1 MATTLRIKRR
11 SSSTVGAP
19 ATLASSEL
27 AFNETSGGRVLYY
40 GLGDVSGTAS
50 SVIAIG
56 GPDFVPGTIPNL
68 TGVVTSVGVA
78 TSIANA
84 AITNAMLANTAVANL
99 SGTNTG
105 DNATNSQYSSLITNQ
120 THTGDATGSTALTV
134 VRINGQ
140 SLAAL
145 ATGILKNTTTTGVPT
160 IAVAGTD
167 YVAPGGALGTPSS
180 GTLTNCTFPIL
191 NQSTTGN
198 SANVTGIVA
207 IANGGTGS
215 TTAANARTALGVA
228 IGSDVQAWDADLD
241 AIGAIAGTSGLLKKT
256 AANTWTL
263 DTNSYAS
270 GTVTSV
276 GVSVPTS
283 ILSVANTP
291 VTTSGTIALSL
302 ATQTANYVWSGPTTG
317 AAATPTFRALVA
329 ADIPSLGYLST
340 SGGTVSGNVVVTGTL
355 EVQGTTTT
363 ISSSTLVVSD
373 KNIELGK
380 VASPSE
386 STANGGGITLKST
399 TDHTILYTSATT
411 SWDFSDHVNLAS
423 GKEFKINGTTK
434 LSATALIGVDIDG
447 GSF

>member
-19 ATLASSEL
+19 STLASSEL

-84 AITNAMLANTAVANL
+84 AITNAMLANGAVANL

-105 DNATNSQYSSLITNQ
+105 DNAVNTLYSGLVSNA

-180 GTLTNCTFPIL
+180 GTLTNCTFPTL

-198 SANVTGIVA
+198 AANVTGIVA
-207 IANGGTGS
+207 VANGGTGS
-215 TTAANARTALGVA
+215 TTAPNARTALGVA

-241 AIGAIAGTSGLLKKT
+241 AIAAIAGTTGLLKKT

-283 ILSVANTP
+283 ILSVASSP

-329 ADIPSLGYLST
+329 ADIPALGYLPT

-355 EVQGTTTT
+355 EIQGGTTT
-363 ISSSTLVVSD
+363 ISSSTLVVAD

-386 STANGGGITLKST
+386 STANGGGITLKSVS
-399 TDHTILYTSATT
+399 DHTILYTSATN

-423 GKEFKINGTTK
+423 GKEFKINGTTV

>member
-1 MATTLRIKRR
+1 
-11 SSSTVGAP
+11 
-19 ATLASSEL
+19 
-27 AFNETSGGRVLYY
+27 
-40 GLGDVSGTAS
+40 
-50 SVIAIG
+50 
-56 GPDFVPGTIPNL
+56 
-68 TGVVTSVGVA
+68 
-78 TSIANA
+78 
-84 AITNAMLANTAVANL
+84 MLANTAVANL
-99 SGTNTG
+99 SGTNAG

-145 ATGILKNTTTTGVPT
+145 ATGILKNTTTTGVPS

-180 GTLTNCTFPIL
+180 GTLTNCTFPTL
-191 NQSTTGN
+191 NQNTTGN

-207 IANGGTGS
+207 VANGGTGS
-215 TTAANARTALGVA
+215 STAPNARTALGVA
-228 IGSDVQAWDADLD
+228 IGSNVQAWDADLD
-241 AIGAIAGTSGLLKKT
+241 AIAAIAGTSGLLKKT

-329 ADIPSLGYLST
+329 ADIPSLSYLPS

-363 ISSSTLVVSD
+363 ISSSTLVVTD

-380 VASPSE
+380 VATPSE
-386 STANGGGITLKST
+386 STADQGGITLKST
-399 TDHTILYTSATT
+399 TDHTILYTSATN

>member
-19 ATLASSEL
+19 AQLASSEL

-145 ATGILKNTTTTGVPT
+145 ATGILKNTTTTGVPS

-180 GTLTNCTFPIL
+180 GTLTNCTFPTL
-191 NQSTTGN
+191 NQSTTGT
-198 SANVTGIVA
+198 SSNVTGIVA
-207 IANGGTGS
+207 VANGGTGS
-215 TTAANARTALGVA
+215 TTAPNARTALGLA
-228 IGSDVQAWDADLD
+228 IGSNVQAWDADLD
-241 AIGAIAGTSGLLKKT
+241 AIAAIAGTTGLLKKT

-302 ATQTANYVWSGPTTG
+302 ATQTANHVWSGPTTG

-329 ADIPSLGYLST
+329 ADIPALSYLPS

-355 EVQGTTTT
+355 EIQGGTTT
-363 ISSSTLVVSD
+363 ISSSTLVVAD

-380 VASPSE
+380 VATPSE
-386 STANGGGITLKST
+386 STANGGGITLKSVS
-399 TDHTILYTSATT
+399 DHTILYTSATT

-423 GKEFKINGTTK
+423 GKEFKIAGTTK